1 MVATA
6 PRDELAEGWKSASF
20 FEALILGRE
29 QFAQGRQ
36 AMRSPTPA

>member
-6 PRDELAEGWKSASF
+6 PRFELEGWKSASF
-20 FEALILGRE
+20 FEAPILGRE

-36 AMRSPTPA
+36 AMRGPTPA